1 MKVLGHSLD
10 LFMSAAFW
18 AVLFVTF
25 VILTIRKAWKG
36 SRDANA

>member
-25 VILTIRKAWKG
+25 VVITIKRG
-36 SRDANA
+36 RHV